1 MSDTNPDQVT
11 GDFDFGFT
19 AVTVDELEVIQQ
31 TTAKLEESDA
41 ESKTLQE
48 RLDKMYN
55 AIQPLLS
62 NLKSDPSKDYLY
74 WPDRSEKI
82 EKFADFLDSI
92 YRG

>member
-31 TTAKLEESDA
+31 TTARLEESDA
-41 ESKTLQE
+41 ESRTLQE

-74 WPDRSEKI
+74 WPDRTEKI
-82 EKFADFLDSI
+82 EKFADFLDNI
-92 YRG
+92 YNG